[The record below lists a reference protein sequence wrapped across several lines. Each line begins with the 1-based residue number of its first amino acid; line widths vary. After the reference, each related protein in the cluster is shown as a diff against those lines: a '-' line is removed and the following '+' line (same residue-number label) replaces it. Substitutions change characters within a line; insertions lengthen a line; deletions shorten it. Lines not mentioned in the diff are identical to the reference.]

1 MKLTGVWSGWESV
14 SLDVDL
20 GRNRCIFISFDLL
33 LLVMLGLMH
42 ARQTLLPLSS
52 GSLLSFLA
60 ENRDEVWILN
70 CTSLLF
76 PHKTAT

>member
-1 MKLTGVWSGWESV
+1 M
-14 SLDVDL
+14 
-20 GRNRCIFISFDLL
+20 
-33 LLVMLGLMH
+33 MLGLMH

-76 PHKTAT
+76 PHKRVT